1 MSHRSLSQDPIESRQ
16 IAYQALEEN
25 GSAQEAVMEAMQALQ
40 DQGFD
45 LGPKM
50 IAMLAQRAAIKNARP
65 KGD

>member
-16 IAYQALEEN
+16 LAYQALEES
-25 GSAQEAVMEAMQALQ
+25 GAAQEAIMEAMQALQ

-50 IAMLAQRAAIKNARP
+50 IAMLAKRTEIKTSRP